1 MNAQIHPSSVVS
13 PEAVLEDGVVIG
25 PFCLVEGASRI
36 GARTVLRSHVVIGPF
51 TELGEDNEIYAHA
64 TVGMGPQDLKFKG
77 APTRL
82 VIGNRNIVRE
92 SCTLHRGTEHG
103 GGITIVGDDNFF
115 MTGAHIA
122 HDCHVGHH
130 DIFANCATLAGH
142 VEVGDYCN
150 VGAFSAVHQ
159 FCRVGNH
166 AFMGGFTVATLDVL
180 PYMKTV
186 GARDTKSYG
195 VNTIGLRRKG
205 FDDAAIEGLNQAHRL
220 LFHSGL
226 LRGGPGAGPGGAG
239 GDRRGGLPPG
249 LHPGVQA
256 RRPPWLSAGAPP
268 WPWWACPIPASPPC
282 STPWWGRSWPRSP
295 RSPRPPGAGSWGW

>member
-226 LRGGPGAGPGGAG
+226 LREEALE
-239 GDRRGGLPPG
+239 R
-249 LHPGVQA
+249 VQA
-256 RRPPWLSAGAPP
+256 ELGEIAEVAFLLAIIRESKRGVHR
-268 WPWWACPIPASPPC
+268 
-282 STPWWGRSWPRSP
+282 G
-295 RSPRPPGAGSWGW
+295 